1 MKKIIPSF
9 QIQIFFIF
17 ITLLIFSVF
26 FTRTYFLSSLDE
38 YLVSTGGNQLE
49 ESLMKTYGDYK
60 IYLPDSLQNKFGSD
74 IVESI
79 KIVKNNQ
86 LQKDFFQEE
95 FDVYSYY
102 IVIFLII
109 FALITFV
116 ISFALISRPLKR
128 LQFANAELGRGKFDI
143 RVKENPWSPLNE
155 LLVSFNKMAT
165 EIEENR
171 KLLIE
176 AEKRMIWREIAKS
189 MAHEIKNPLTPIKLS
204 IERLEMKYYEKVDN
218 FDEIFDSTTKIICEE
233 VNNLQELVN
242 RFKGFSALPQPEP
255 EYYDIKL
262 QLSDIIKPYK
272 NERKFS
278 FSFEENLQM
287 IFADK
292 LQIKQV
298 MTNLIQNAIQAT
310 KLEDKIDITL
320 RNEENYIKI
329 GIKDFGQGI
338 DFDDLSKI
346 FEPYF
351 TTKRKG
357 TGLGLAVVKQIIE
370 NHNGY
375 LSVSS
380 ELGKGTFMEINLP
393 INI

>member
-38 YLVSTGGNQLE
+38 YLVSTGGNKLE